1 MPKAAAWTPV
11 QVQTE
16 TTIRGGVGR
25 KHHVLSVERFLF
37 EDRESSFTIVSPNE
51 TWLCEI
57 VAGQSSSRRPLA
69 RSSIFKHLRCAF
81 ASEVAGSI
89 GAEALQDERMQ
100 DLGFEDSPSTSP
112 SPAAKA
118 HKRSRGPSHKGVDVR
133 IVKVPADPP
142 SAPAVA
148 GNAGSGEPAVCARG
162 GDREI
167 LAATKAMKLFIEVNA
182 LSWLVCFLRREFDA
196 GFVPAVESAPAV
208 AAAFAPAVWWDFR
221 DECWVGRERSGLSGE
236 KRRRQ
241 RKSIRSRMAP
251 GGDLQHMTFENA
263 KTFCYDELY
272 GTLGAGETAAVAE
285 GLPLALADGE
295 RAAAAAALS

>member
-1 MPKAAAWTPV
+1 VRAMPKAVAWTPV

-25 KHHVLSVERFLF
+25 KHHVLALERFLF
-37 EDRESSFTIVSPNE
+37 EDRESSFVHVSPNE
-51 TWLCEI
+51 PWLCEV
-57 VAGQSSSRRPLA
+57 VAGQGFSRRPLG
-69 RSSIFKHLRCAF
+69 RSSIFKHMRGAF
-81 ASEVAGSI
+81 GCEMAGSI
-89 GAEALQDERMQ
+89 GAEALQDDRMQ

-118 HKRSRGPSHKGVDVR
+118 HKRTRGASHKGVDVR
-133 IVKVPADPP
+133 IVKVPAKPP

-148 GNAGSGEPAVCARG
+148 GNAGQAAAAA
-162 GDREI
+162 DREV
-167 LAATKAMKLFIEVNA
+167 LAATKGMKLFIEVDA
-182 LSWLVCFLRREFDA
+182 LSWLVCFLRSEFEA
-196 GFVPAVESAPAV
+196 GFVPAVESAPA
-208 AAAFAPAVWWDFR
+208 AAEVFAPAVWWDFR

-236 KRRRQ
+236 KRRRR

-272 GTLGAGETAAVAE
+272 GSLGIDETAAVAE
-285 GLPLALADGE
+285 GLPLADGE
-295 RAAAAAALS
+295 CAAAAAALS